1 MEVSLVIGIVDCPSS
16 SSSCPAAS
24 ADLGDILFI
33 GKFQSQGVIDNSLKS
48 FENFTFVVPAGLSGL
63 ASFQAQHNFLVTP
76 PVSSVSQLE
85 AVRFGYIDSAP
96 KGTSDPYRR
105 IPVRRS

>member
-1 MEVSLVIGIVDCPSS
+1 VEVSLVIGIVDCP

-33 GKFQSQGVIDNSLKS
+33 GRYQSQNVIDNSLKS
-48 FENFTFVVPAGLSGL
+48 FENFSVVVPAGLSGS

-76 PVSSVSQLE
+76 PVSSVLQTFKL
-85 AVRFGYIDSAP
+85 G
-96 KGTSDPYRR
+96 
-105 IPVRRS
+105 